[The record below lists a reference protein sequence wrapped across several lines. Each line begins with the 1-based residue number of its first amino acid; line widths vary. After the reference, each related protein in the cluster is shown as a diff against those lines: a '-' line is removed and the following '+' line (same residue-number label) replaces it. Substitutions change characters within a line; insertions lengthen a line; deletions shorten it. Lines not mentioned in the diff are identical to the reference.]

1 MRKFL
6 IHILYK
12 LLEYIEKYEY
22 RKLDLDEDDINKKI
36 INSYDI
42 DMNVKSDKGYVKAS
56 QLHITQP
63 YTIWNIKLENGL
75 FLECADNHIIF
86 NSDLSEVFVKNLK
99 IGDDIYTENGD
110 SKVISIKKSKYKI
123 SMMDMSIDSE
133 DHRYYT
139 NGILSHNTIN
149 SAITILYYC
158 TFEKN
163 KNILIAGNIAKTAEE
178 ILNKI
183 KDIYYLLPFWI
194 KPSVRVWN
202 VSQITFGD
210 TKCRIKMTATTKS
223 AAIGNTIDLLYLDEF
238 AHVPDNISEDFY
250 KSIYPTVSAIKNS
263 KIIITSTPKGYN
275 LFWKLLDG
283 AEKPLGVEGKNTFA
297 SKRVYWHQVPGR
309 FVTYL
314 RLNDYSVEK
323 YGLTNEY
330 VYEWVKNFGLEE
342 ETLDNRGFTEKAGLK
357 MVINYENNKTE
368 IHIPNNDNYLPN
380 SIKLQLEDKE
390 WENPLSDLFR
400 TFVIEKEDIDKSG
413 NKNTKRIKLID
424 LCDISSWK
432 EDAITDIGSLESFNQ
447 EYDLQFLSGSK
458 MVLDSY
464 TMTSIEKSIFPFE
477 YIDIPVINNKSFVPY
492 HNMTWIKDREDLF
505 KMENI
510 KDYYL
515 NFSVDISEGLNG
527 DYSVINMFRLL
538 IKPEEEWSS
547 NITSLYDFFK
557 LEQIGLF
564 HDNRTSVQDLAELL
578 YLLVFE
584 ICNENKIGVV
594 IESNNWGGELTKTM
608 RSIYNG
614 RNKYSSYFLYRYKH
628 RIDATNTDIGIK
640 LRSNKNDFV
649 KKYQKRVKQCDISI
663 HHHGTLQEMTKFIK
677 KESANG
683 YTFQADSGAKDDIVM
698 TVVEISSVFE
708 NVLFH
713 DLVNR
718 YMKELPSEIKSKI
731 EQRLKLVPI
740 PESIDY
746 SSLFNATNKA
756 NNMRNMRNNNNSNDN
771 KTSYGWGM

>member
-1 MRKFL
+1 
-6 IHILYK
+6 
-12 LLEYIEKYEY
+12 
-22 RKLDLDEDDINKKI
+22 
-36 INSYDI
+36 
-42 DMNVKSDKGYVKAS
+42 
-56 QLHITQP
+56 
-63 YTIWNIKLENGL
+63 
-75 FLECADNHIIF
+75 
-86 NSDLSEVFVKNLK
+86 
-99 IGDDIYTENGD
+99 
-110 SKVISIKKSKYKI
+110 
-123 SMMDMSIDSE
+123 
-133 DHRYYT
+133 
-139 NGILSHNTIN
+139 
-149 SAITILYYC
+149 
-158 TFEKN
+158 
-163 KNILIAGNIAKTAEE
+163 
-178 ILNKI
+178 
-183 KDIYYLLPFWI
+183 
-194 KPSVRVWN
+194 
-202 VSQITFGD
+202 
-210 TKCRIKMTATTKS
+210 
-223 AAIGNTIDLLYLDEF
+223 
-238 AHVPDNISEDFY
+238 
-250 KSIYPTVSAIKNS
+250 
-263 KIIITSTPKGYN
+263 
-275 LFWKLLDG
+275 
-283 AEKPLGVEGKNTFA
+283 
-297 SKRVYWHQVPGR
+297 
-309 FVTYL
+309 
-314 RLNDYSVEK
+314 
-323 YGLTNEY
+323 
-330 VYEWVKNFGLEE
+330 
-342 ETLDNRGFTEKAGLK
+342 
-357 MVINYENNKTE
+357 
-368 IHIPNNDNYLPN
+368 
-380 SIKLQLEDKE
+380 
-390 WENPLSDLFR
+390 
-400 TFVIEKEDIDKSG
+400 
-413 NKNTKRIKLID
+413 
-424 LCDISSWK
+424 
-432 EDAITDIGSLESFNQ
+432 
-447 EYDLQFLSGSK
+447 
-458 MVLDSY
+458 
-464 TMTSIEKSIFPFE
+464 
-477 YIDIPVINNKSFVPY
+477 
-492 HNMTWIKDREDLF
+492 MTWIKDREDLF